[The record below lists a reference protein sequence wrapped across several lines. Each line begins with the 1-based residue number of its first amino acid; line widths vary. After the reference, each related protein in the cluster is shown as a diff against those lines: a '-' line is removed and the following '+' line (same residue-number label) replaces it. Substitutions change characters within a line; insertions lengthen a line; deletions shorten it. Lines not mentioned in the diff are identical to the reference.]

1 MTTIQGL
8 TKKLADFFCG
18 EDFYE
23 NEQTARL
30 SLTTD
35 DARLIV
41 NLIKENSKLRRDNR
55 DETAKDLP

>member
-8 TKKLADFFCG
+8 TKKLAGFFCS

-30 SLTTD
+30 LLTAD

-41 NLIKENSKLRRDNR
+41 NLIKENSKFRMDNR
-55 DETAKDLP
+55 YETAKNLS